1 MAIQPEERFD
11 NIKRALFDHIETNY
25 TTTTKW
31 FQGSNVLDTT
41 AETEWVWFG
50 IVAVARR
57 RPMRQVGNNYGNLVT
72 LLVQAIIYVKPT
84 ETITRID
91 AIRDAIVGVLRTPAI
106 QIVDRVGSTGNL
118 GSLHGQDVISE
129 NDLGIENDLHMY
141 QVTFSFDFLEEHSVG

>member
-11 NIKRALFDHIETNY
+11 NVKRALFDYIEINY
-25 TTTTKW
+25 TETTKW

-41 AETEWVWFG
+41 AITEWVWFG
-50 IVAVARR
+50 IVGVARR
-57 RPMRQVGNNYGNLVT
+57 RPMRQVGSSNIANLVT

-84 ETITRID
+84 DTITRVD
-91 AIRDAIVGVLRTPAI
+91 AIRDQIVGVLRKPAI

-118 GSLHGQDVISE
+118 GSLHGQDVINE

-141 QVTFSFDFLEEHSVG
+141 QVTFAFDFLEEHS

>member
-1 MAIQPEERFD
+1 MAIQPEERF
-11 NIKRALFDHIETNY
+11 NNVKRALFDYIETNY
-25 TTTTKW
+25 TETAKW

-41 AETEWVWFG
+41 AITEWVWFG

-57 RPMRQVGNNYGNLVT
+57 KPMRQVGSNIANLVT

-84 ETITRID
+84 ETITRVD
-91 AIRDAIVGVLRTPAI
+91 AIRDEVVGVLRKPAI

-118 GSLHGQDVISE
+118 GSLHGQDVINE

-141 QVTFSFDFLEEHSVG
+141 QVTFEFDFLEEHS